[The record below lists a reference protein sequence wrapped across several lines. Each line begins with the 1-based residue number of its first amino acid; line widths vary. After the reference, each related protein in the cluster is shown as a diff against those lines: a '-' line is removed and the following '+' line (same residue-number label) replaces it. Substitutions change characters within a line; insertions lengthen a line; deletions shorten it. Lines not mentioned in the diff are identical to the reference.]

1 MTKQYKVGIYCRLS
15 VDDASN
21 SAKAKHYIPSEESVS
36 IENQY
41 EILSKFAMLNGWIE
55 VKTYRDDGYSGGNF
69 QRPGFLE
76 MLEDAR
82 HGLINLIL
90 VKDLSRLGRDFVE
103 VGRYTDV
110 VFPSLGCRFVSVLDC
125 LDSEGDN
132 TDMLHFRSLM
142 NDYHLKD
149 LSSKIRSVLH
159 AKKKSGQYVAAY
171 APYGY
176 RNRNCFLR
184 KREIFFRG
192 GEAVVEPWEDE
203 LLWDDDFSDEEED
216 TEEQIEE
223 ADLEMDEDSFADWED
238 SSDTAPEDERLEETL
253 AEERT
258 LELESE
264 LEQDE
269 HPRDYHAELEDEE
282 EEAAP
287 NSEKRLKREI
297 RAEALKRLEEA
308 ARTESDFLTVV
319 DEWNKLDRNRERRER
334 DHEKLRGDVPLE
346 FQAVPDPKIA
356 PLWMNLPRFR
366 QLCQGNFLD
375 IIFSCPYEL
384 HELTANR
391 FLSKL
396 FFTLSDEQ
404 KEVLY
409 YLFVKQ
415 YRTTRLAAIRGQS
428 DRNIRKLR
436 MTIQKKLQRRMYEHL
451 SEKLENDH
459 GLTLRERE
467 FVEEYEALL
476 QTMGKDAVIRR
487 ENKTKLRK
495 KKTALDDVKDG

>member
-1 MTKQYKVGIYCRLS
+1 M
-15 VDDASN
+15 
-21 SAKAKHYIPSEESVS
+21 
-36 IENQY
+36 
-41 EILSKFAMLNGWIE
+41 
-55 VKTYRDDGYSGGNF
+55 
-69 QRPGFLE
+69 
-76 MLEDAR
+76 
-82 HGLINLIL
+82 
-90 VKDLSRLGRDFVE
+90 
-103 VGRYTDV
+103 
-110 VFPSLGCRFVSVLDC
+110 
-125 LDSEGDN
+125 
-132 TDMLHFRSLM
+132 
-142 NDYHLKD
+142 
-149 LSSKIRSVLH
+149 
-159 AKKKSGQYVAAY
+159 
-171 APYGY
+171 
-176 RNRNCFLR
+176 
-184 KREIFFRG
+184 
-192 GEAVVEPWEDE
+192 EPWEDE

-238 SSDTAPEDERLEETL
+238 ASDGAPENESLEEAL

-269 HPRDYHAELEDEE
+269 HPRNYAAELEDEE

-287 NSEKRLKREI
+287 TSEKRLKREI
-297 RAEALKRLEEA
+297 RAEAVRRLEEA

-334 DHEKLRGDVPLE
+334 DHENLRGDVPLE
-346 FQAVPDPKIA
+346 FQAVPEPRIA

-415 YRTTRLAAIRGQS
+415 YSTTRLAAIRGQS

-451 SEKLENDH
+451 SEKLERDYSI
-459 GLTLRERE
+459 TLHRVLSSGRGCP
-467 FVEEYEALL
+467 VSAATRTDKNGHLGPCQRPPCEAGAEPSGRASATL
-476 QTMGKDAVIRR
+476 
-487 ENKTKLRK
+487 N
-495 KKTALDDVKDG
+495 

>member
-1 MTKQYKVGIYCRLS
+1 M
-15 VDDASN
+15 
-21 SAKAKHYIPSEESVS
+21 
-36 IENQY
+36 
-41 EILSKFAMLNGWIE
+41 
-55 VKTYRDDGYSGGNF
+55 
-69 QRPGFLE
+69 
-76 MLEDAR
+76 
-82 HGLINLIL
+82 
-90 VKDLSRLGRDFVE
+90 DL
-103 VGRYTDV
+103 
-110 VFPSLGCRFVSVLDC
+110 
-125 LDSEGDN
+125 
-132 TDMLHFRSLM
+132 
-142 NDYHLKD
+142 
-149 LSSKIRSVLH
+149 
-159 AKKKSGQYVAAY
+159 
-171 APYGY
+171 
-176 RNRNCFLR
+176 
-184 KREIFFRG
+184 
-192 GEAVVEPWEDE
+192 WEDD
-203 LLWDDDFSDEEED
+203 LLLDDDFSDEEED

-223 ADLEMDEDSFADWED
+223 TTLDLTEDGFADWVD
-238 SSDTAPEDERLEETL
+238 ASDGAPEDECLEEAL

-269 HPRDYHAELEDEE
+269 HPRDYAAELEDEE

-287 NSEKRLKREI
+287 TSEKRLKREI
-297 RAEALKRLEEA
+297 RAEALRRLEEA

-334 DHEKLRGDVPLE
+334 DHENLRGDVPLE
-346 FQAVPDPKIA
+346 FQAVPEPRIA

-415 YRTTRLAAIRGQS
+415 YSTARLAAIRGQS

-436 MTIQKKLQRRMYEHL
+436 MTIQKKLQRAFYQHL
-451 SEKLENDH
+451 QEKQEA
-459 GLTLRERE
+459 GGSLTLREQGFIRAFGE
-467 FVEEYEALL
+467 LL

-487 ENKTKLRK
+487 ENKTKPRK
-495 KKTALDDVKDG
+495 KKAALDEAKDG